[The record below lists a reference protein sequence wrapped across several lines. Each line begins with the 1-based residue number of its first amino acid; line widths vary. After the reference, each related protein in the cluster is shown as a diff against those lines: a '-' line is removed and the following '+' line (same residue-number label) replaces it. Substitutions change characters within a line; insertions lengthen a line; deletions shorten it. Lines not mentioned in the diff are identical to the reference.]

1 MGLPLRQI
9 FRQRPVL
16 TALGEAVAAAV
27 TTRFR
32 APAAPPQAGAEA
44 SVTIVAPPRD
54 LVEDFVRRC
63 GGDPAAWQGSVPPH
77 LFPQWGFPLAAKVL
91 RGLPYPL
98 WRVLH
103 A

>member
-1 MGLPLRQI
+1 MGLPFRQI
-9 FRQRPVL
+9 FRQGPVL
-16 TALGEAVAAAV
+16 MALGEAAAAAV

-32 APAAPPQAGAEA
+32 APVGPPQAGAEA
-44 SVTIVAPPRD
+44 SVTIAPLARD

-63 GGDPAAWQGSVPPH
+63 GGDPAAWKGQVPPH

-98 WRVLH
+98 WRV
-103 A
+103 